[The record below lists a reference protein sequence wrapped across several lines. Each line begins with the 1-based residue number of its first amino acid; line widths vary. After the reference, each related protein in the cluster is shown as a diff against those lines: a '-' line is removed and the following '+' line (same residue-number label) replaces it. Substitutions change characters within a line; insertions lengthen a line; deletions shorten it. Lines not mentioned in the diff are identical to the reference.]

1 MTRYLTKLN
10 FASDHTPDWEMLRDF
25 DAGERVVKSRGERY
39 LPKAGDA
46 DATEYA
52 AFLKRAQFTN
62 FLRQTVN
69 SLRNL
74 VFGRQVNVVLP
85 PGSEDLAPL
94 LDVFTRDGETFDLF
108 CRRVVREVILMG
120 RFGALVDA
128 DEHGHVYAAGYSTE
142 AILGAQLT
150 YVDGRLQPSAIML
163 AEPTDIVLSDGNSA
177 DVRKYRFR
185 ELGLTVDGYVQR
197 VVDSAESPPP
207 GMAGSSLINPTT
219 ARRQNLRS
227 IPFTFFSPENLSAR
241 IEQSP
246 MLDLA
251 FEQGHHYRFS
261 ADLNWGRHF
270 TGLPTPVIIGA
281 GSAEPNQKYA
291 IGPSRAWVLDAEGD
305 AKMLEFTG
313 SGLKYLENAIS
324 KTEQNM
330 VALGA
335 RMLTGVPS
343 GGSENPLVAGMRQRN
358 ERGLLY
364 QIIDVAEMGLTDV
377 LKNWVRFQGRDP
389 QGTEVHL
396 NRDFRDTPL
405 TQRESQMLMRAYLA
419 GLIPQSVLDQ
429 SMIEGDVL
437 ATGVTPKDL
446 AERRK
451 NPDDM
456 IPPERQLD
464 KV

>member
-10 FASDHTPDWEMLRDF
+10 LAADHTTDWEMLRDF
-25 DAGERVVKSRGERY
+25 DAGERVVKSRGVRY
-39 LPKAGDA
+39 LPMASDSDA
-46 DATEYA
+46 VEYA
-52 AFLKRAQFTN
+52 NFLMRAQFTN

-74 VFGRQVNVVLP
+74 VFGRQINVVLP
-85 PGSEDLAPL
+85 PGSEDLAPK
-94 LDVFTRDGETFDLF
+94 LDMFTREGESLDLF
-108 CRRVVREVILMG
+108 CRRVVRETILMG

-128 DEHGHVYAAGYSTE
+128 DADGNVYAAGYPTE

-163 AEPTDIVLSDGNSA
+163 AEPTDIVMSDGNAA

-185 ELGLTVDGYVQR
+185 ELALSNDGYVQR

-207 GMAGSSLINPTT
+207 GMIGSSLVAPTT
-219 ARRQNLRS
+219 ARGRAFAS

-241 IEQSP
+241 IEPSP

-281 GSAEPNQKYA
+281 GSVEANQKFA
-291 IGPSRAWVLDAEGD
+291 IGPSRAWVLDADGD

-313 SGLKYLENAIS
+313 SGLKFLENAIA

-377 LKNWVRFQGRDP
+377 LKNWLRFHGRNP
-389 QGTEVHL
+389 HGAEISL

-405 TQRESQMLMRAYLA
+405 SQRESQMLMRAFMA

-429 SMIEGDVL
+429 ALIEGDVL
-437 ATGVTPKDL
+437 STDVTAADL
-446 AERRK
+446 AARRK
-451 NPDDM
+451 NPADM
-456 IPPERQLD
+456 VDPAKQID